1 MTRCAIVR
9 RHPGCKTSIMTTTGS
24 GKIHMQRLRAAS
36 LVAVFGV
43 SLGLAA
49 AQSVPAFAQSGDGEQ
64 KGPWAMFRFGFSAY
78 KSGRKDEAL
87 KAYRDAAEHGHAG
100 ARWKLATMYA
110 SGDGVKEDDYEA
122 FRLYEGLVNEGAP
135 PGTRDETFIA
145 HSLMSL
151 ATYLRRGI
159 PNSPITPDPL
169 RARQLYLQA
178 ASQFGDADAQ
188 FELGRMYMNGE
199 GGPADPVQAARWFNL
214 AAHKGHVGSEAM
226 LGKILFDSG
235 KTVKGLSYMTKA
247 LDKANAPDIHWI
259 RALQEEAFAVASEAD
274 RRTAMA
280 LAGKN

>member
-1 MTRCAIVR
+1 MVGAVLAL
-9 RHPGCKTSIMTTTGS
+9 G
-24 GKIHMQRLRAAS
+24 AAM
-36 LVAVFGV
+36 AEPA
-43 SLGLAA
+43 LA
-49 AQSVPAFAQSGDGEQ
+49 QQESGDQ

-122 FRLYEGLVNEGAP
+122 FRLYEGLVNEGAA
-135 PGTRDETFIA
+135 PGTRDETFVA

-151 ATYLRRGI
+151 ASYLRRGI
-159 PNSPITPDPL
+159 PESPISPDPQ

-188 FELGRMYMNGE
+188 FELGRMYMMGE
-199 GGPADPVQAARWFNL
+199 GGSEDRVQAARWFNL
-214 AAHKGHVGSEAM
+214 AALKGHIGAEAM
-226 LGKILFDSG
+226 LGKVLFDSG
-235 KTVKGLSYMTKA
+235 KTVRGLSYMTSA
-247 LDKANAPDIHWI
+247 LSKANEPEVQWI
-259 RALQEEAFAVASEAD
+259 RALQEEAFAVSSEAD

-280 LAGKN
+280 LSGKN

>member
-1 MTRCAIVR
+1 MTAV
-9 RHPGCKTSIMTTTGS
+9 GS
-24 GKIHMQRLRAAS
+24 GKNSRKRVRAAS
-36 LVAVFGV
+36 RAIV
-43 SLGLAA
+43 LGATLALA
-49 AQSVPAFAQSGDGEQ
+49 SAQVVPAFAQSDDDK

-78 KSGRKDEAL
+78 KNGRKDEAL

-122 FRLYEGLVNEGAP
+122 FQLYEGLVNEGAA

-151 ATYLRRGI
+151 ANYLRRGI
-159 PNSPITPDPL
+159 PDSPITPDPL

-188 FELGRMYMNGE
+188 FELGRMYMTGE
-199 GGPADPVQAARWFNL
+199 GGPTDLVQAARWFNL
-214 AAHKGHVGSEAM
+214 AAHKGHVGSEAL

-235 KTVKGLSYMTKA
+235 KTVRGLSFMTSALRKA
-247 LDKANAPDIHWI
+247 GDPEVHWI
-259 RALQEEAFAVASEAD
+259 RALQEEAFAVATEAD

-280 LAGKN
+280 LADQN

>member
-1 MTRCAIVR
+1 
-9 RHPGCKTSIMTTTGS
+9 MTTMRSEKSNTN
-24 GKIHMQRLRAAS
+24 RAFGAS
-36 LVAVFGV
+36 FVAMCGLA
-43 SLGLAA
+43 LGLATA
-49 AQSVPAFAQSGDGEQ
+49 QTVPSYAQSSDGDQ
-64 KGPWAMFRFGFSAY
+64 KGPWAMFKFGFSAY

-122 FRLYEGLVNEGAP
+122 FRLYEGLVNEGAA

-151 ATYLRRGI
+151 ASYLRRGI
-159 PNSPITPDPL
+159 PNSPISADPL

-188 FELGRMYMNGE
+188 FELGRMYLSGE
-199 GGPADPVQAARWFNL
+199 GGTTDSVQAARWFNL
-214 AAHKGHVGSEAM
+214 AANKGHVGAEAM

-235 KTVKGLSYMTKA
+235 KTVRGLSFMTRALGKA
-247 LDKANAPDIHWI
+247 RDPEVHWI
-259 RALQEEAFAVASEAD
+259 RALQEEAFAISSEAD
-274 RRTAMA
+274 RRTAIA
-280 LAGKN
+280 LAAQSSGN

>member
-1 MTRCAIVR
+1 
-9 RHPGCKTSIMTTTGS
+9 MTTTGS
-24 GKIHMQRLRAAS
+24 EKIHMPRLRAAS
-36 LVAVFGV
+36 LAAVFGV

-49 AQSVPAFAQSGDGEQ
+49 AQSAPAFAQSGDGGQ

-122 FRLYEGLVNEGAP
+122 FRLYEGLVNEGAA

-151 ATYLRRGI
+151 ANYLRRGI
-159 PNSPITPDPL
+159 PNSPISPDPL

-188 FELGRMYMNGE
+188 FELGRMYMSGE

-235 KTVKGLSYMTKA
+235 KTVKGLSYLTKA
-247 LDKANAPDIHWI
+247 LDKANEPDIHWI